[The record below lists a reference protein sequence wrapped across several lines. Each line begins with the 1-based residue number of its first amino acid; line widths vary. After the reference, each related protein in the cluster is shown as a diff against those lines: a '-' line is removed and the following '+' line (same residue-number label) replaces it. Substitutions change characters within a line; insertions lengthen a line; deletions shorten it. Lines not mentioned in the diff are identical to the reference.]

1 MKHIALIIVVLFSF
15 TFCKK
20 KDLGPSY
27 CTNPYSNSNDTI
39 YLSNHGNYIDHI
51 DGLTY
56 VLEANQWT
64 GNTDNFV
71 WSTGDTANAI
81 TVSNSADYTLY
92 IYTENWE
99 LYDST
104 IFYIGT
110 LTENIQ
116 TPNSFT
122 PNHDLINDEF
132 KPITYAICPDSYSF
146 LVYTDKNDLIFETHH
161 PSFGWDGYRKGAI
174 VSQGYYTYQIQ
185 ATTIDGEYIEK
196 KGEIYLIR

>member
-1 MKHIALIIVVLFSF
+1 MKHILLVIVVLVSF

-20 KDLGPSY
+20 KNLASTE
-27 CTNPYSNSNDTI
+27 CSNPYTSSNDTI
-39 YLSNHGNYIDHI
+39 YLSSYSNYINHI

-56 VLEANQWT
+56 VLGANDWL
-64 GNTDNFV
+64 GNTDNFI
-71 WSTGDTANAI
+71 WSTGDTASSI
-81 TVSNSADYTLY
+81 IVTTSADYTLY
-92 IYTENWE
+92 IYDSNWE

-116 TPNSFT
+116 IPNSFT

-132 KPITYAICPDSYSF
+132 KPIAYAICPDSYSF
-146 LVYTDKNDLIFETHH
+146 LVYTDKNVLIFETHH
-161 PSFGWDGYRKGAI
+161 PSLGWDGYHKGAI

-185 ATTIDGEYIEK
+185 ATSVDGKYIEK
-196 KGEIYLIR
+196 EGSIYLIR